1 MHMPNEVVGP
11 VMAGAGFAAS
21 AAAVGYSAYR
31 LRKTESRKTVPLL
44 SVLSAF
50 IFAAQMVNFPVGPSS
65 GHLGGGVLL
74 AALLGPEAAILG
86 MAAVLIIQCLL
97 FADGGLL
104 ALGLNIFN
112 MGVMP
117 ALVYSAAS
125 RTIGGNALDKPT
137 RRVLSA
143 AAAAYAAVLAG
154 ALLVPFEVSYA
165 KVNMPFGTFLG
176 LMLGIH
182 ALIGIGEAAVTAV
195 VVGALVKARPEAFAA
210 ERPSVGLLPLGAGI
224 LVAALFVGAVV
235 SNFAS
240 ALPDGLEASLEK
252 AQETTEEE
260 VGQPEG
266 TTEEDAS
273 PPTAILPDYTVPGVG
288 NEYVSTGLAGF
299 IGTLV
304 TFAIAFGA
312 FKAIAARKRTG
323 NTTTSPEV

>member
-11 VMAGAGFAAS
+11 VTAGAGFVVS
-21 AAAVGYSAYR
+21 AAAVGYSAYV
-31 LRKTESRKTVPLL
+31 LREKASGKTVPLL

-50 IFAAQMVNFPVGPSS
+50 VFAAQMVNFPVGPSS

-112 MGVMP
+112 MGVVP
-117 ALVYSAAS
+117 ALVYAGVFRTVGSA
-125 RTIGGNALDKPT
+125 ILQKPG
-137 RRVLSA
+137 RRVLIA
-143 AAAAYAAVLAG
+143 AASAYVAVLIG
-154 ALLVPFEVSYA
+154 ALLVPFEVSYS
-165 KVNMPFGTFLG
+165 KVVMPFGTFLG
-176 LMLGIH
+176 LMIGIH
-182 ALIGIGEAAVTAV
+182 ALIGIGEAAITAAVTGV
-195 VVGALVKARPEAFAA
+195 LVKARPEAFAA
-210 ERPSVGLLPLGAGI
+210 ERPAIGLLPLGAGV
-224 LVAALFVGAVV
+224 LVAALLVGAVV

-252 AQETTEEE
+252 AQAAAEGTVEPEEAAEEE
-260 VGQPEG
+260 APL
-266 TTEEDAS
+266 
-273 PPTAILPDYTVPGVG
+273 PTAVLPDYTVPGVG

-312 FKAIAARKRTG
+312 FKVVAGRRRPEG
-323 NTTTSPEV
+323 DSPTQST